1 MNLKFA
7 PLALCLYVLCACSTP
22 KNITYFQDL
31 NNPDKQSITQQNNQF
46 VPRICVGDLLTI
58 TVSALDPAAVAPFNL
73 PVVSYPKQ
81 THTVDSEGN
90 INFPVVGKLKLAD
103 KTKQEAVD
111 LLENKI
117 SELVKDPI
125 VNIQIINF
133 KVTVLGE
140 VLKPGSYP
148 VNSDRVTVL
157 DALGLASDLTIH
169 GNRTN
174 VKVIRDNNGKQEV
187 VTFDLTKSDFFS
199 SPYFYLQQNDIVY
212 VEPNDKRKTQARY
225 SQTDQVD
232 LSVITAIT
240 SSISVIASVIVS
252 IIAVNK

>member
-1 MNLKFA
+1 MFNGTKEIGTSQA
-7 PLALCLYVLCACSTP
+7 MQ
-22 KNITYFQDL
+22 TY
-31 NNPDKQSITQQNNQF
+31 
-46 VPRICVGDLLTI
+46 
-58 TVSALDPAAVAPFNL
+58 
-73 PVVSYPKQ
+73 
-81 THTVDSEGN
+81 TVDSEGN

-140 VLKPGSYP
+140 VLKPGTYP

-199 SPYFYLQQNDIVY
+199 
-212 VEPNDKRKTQARY
+212 
-225 SQTDQVD
+225 
-232 LSVITAIT
+232 ITVLLIK
-240 SSISVIASVIVS
+240 SL
-252 IIAVNK
+252 

>member
-1 MNLKFA
+1 
-7 PLALCLYVLCACSTP
+7 
-22 KNITYFQDL
+22 
-31 NNPDKQSITQQNNQF
+31 
-46 VPRICVGDLLTI
+46 
-58 TVSALDPAAVAPFNL
+58 
-73 PVVSYPKQ
+73 PVVTFAKQ
-81 THTVDSEGN
+81 TEQMFNGTKEIGSSQAMQTYTVDSDGS
-90 INFPVVGKLKLAD
+90 INFPVIGKVQLAE
-103 KTKQEAVD
+103 KTKREAVD
-111 LLENKI
+111 LLQNKI

-125 VNIQIINF
+125 VNIQIINY
-133 KVTVLGE
+133 KVTVIGE

-157 DALGLASDLTIH
+157 DAIGMANDLTIY
-169 GNRTN
+169 GNREN

-212 VEPNDKRKTQARY
+212 VEPNDKRKKQSRY

>member
-1 MNLKFA
+1 MFNGTKEIGSSQA
-7 PLALCLYVLCACSTP
+7 MQ
-22 KNITYFQDL
+22 TY
-31 NNPDKQSITQQNNQF
+31 
-46 VPRICVGDLLTI
+46 
-58 TVSALDPAAVAPFNL
+58 
-73 PVVSYPKQ
+73 
-81 THTVDSEGN
+81 TVDSDGS
-90 INFPVVGKLKLAD
+90 INFPVIGKVQLAE
-103 KTKQEAVD
+103 KTKREAVD
-111 LLENKI
+111 LLQNKI

-125 VNIQIINF
+125 VNIQIINY
-133 KVTVLGE
+133 KVTVIGE

-157 DALGLASDLTIH
+157 DAIGMANDLTIY
-169 GNRTN
+169 GNREN

-212 VEPNDKRKTQARY
+212 VEPNDKRKKQSRY